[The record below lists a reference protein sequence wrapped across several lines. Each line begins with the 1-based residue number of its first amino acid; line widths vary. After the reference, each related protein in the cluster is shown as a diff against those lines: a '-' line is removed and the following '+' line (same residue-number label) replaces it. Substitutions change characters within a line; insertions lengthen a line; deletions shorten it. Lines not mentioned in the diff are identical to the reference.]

1 MLAFRLYRWNM
12 TFLDTEMQE
21 LGRSIQITTRNTR
34 LLIRTPQVCSGHR
47 CRRKK
52 PLRWNSLNTHT
63 HTHTHTHRLLSRC
76 SISQLITTWHINI
89 SWLLTCWYWWWYIL
103 MLRYCVKMVVVHF
116 ATILKPL
123 EFSILMRGVFRTSQR
138 SKMESFAE
146 IIND

>member
-1 MLAFRLYRWNM
+1 
-12 TFLDTEMQE
+12 
-21 LGRSIQITTRNTR
+21 
-34 LLIRTPQVCSGHR
+34 
-47 CRRKK
+47 
-52 PLRWNSLNTHT
+52 
-63 HTHTHTHRLLSRC
+63 
-76 SISQLITTWHINI
+76 
-89 SWLLTCWYWWWYIL
+89 